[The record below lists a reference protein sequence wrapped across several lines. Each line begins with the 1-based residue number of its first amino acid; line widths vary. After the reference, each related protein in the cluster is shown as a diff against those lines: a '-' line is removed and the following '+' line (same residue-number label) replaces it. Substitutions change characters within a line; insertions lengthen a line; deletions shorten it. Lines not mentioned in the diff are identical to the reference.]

1 MNYEVVEEI
10 AKRYNSIKAVAAV
23 ELGMRGMEY
32 VSIIAEALENKVNIL
47 PFVEGFSSAQLS
59 QIMYGLINNV
69 DVSIY
74 AEKHFNEDKM
84 REIRLGLESG
94 VDVSLYAKKR
104 FGHKQMQSIR
114 IDLQQGKPIGD
125 IFYLN

>member
-10 AKRYNSIKAVAAV
+10 AKTYNSIKAAAAV
-23 ELGMRGMEY
+23 ELGTRGMEY
-32 VSIIAEALENKVNIL
+32 VPIIAEALENKVNIL
-47 PFVEGFSSAQLS
+47 PYVEGFSSAQLS

-74 AEKHFNEDKM
+74 AEKYFDEDKM
-84 REIRLGLESG
+84 RQIRLGLESG

-114 IDLQQGKPIGD
+114 IDLQQGKPIED